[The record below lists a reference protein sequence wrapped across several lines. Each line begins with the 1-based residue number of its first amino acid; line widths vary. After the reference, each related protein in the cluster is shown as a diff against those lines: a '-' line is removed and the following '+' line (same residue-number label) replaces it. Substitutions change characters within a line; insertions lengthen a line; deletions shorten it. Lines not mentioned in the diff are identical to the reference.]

1 MASRISP
8 TRPAHGMLARAERTR
23 AMAIDETVRCVLEEG
38 VGNASAKHI
47 AERAGVTW
55 GVIQY
60 HFGDRNGLLMA
71 VVDQGQQELTTA
83 LAAVPAAT
91 ATMTTRDRVEL
102 AVTAAWEAMSSPT
115 SRAAIEILIAT
126 RANRDAAATAHLSQL
141 GVAFAELCALI
152 DDKLSGPERAELGD
166 LLLNNVRGLVTT
178 QLIMS
183 SNVDTVRSRKV
194 LVEVIS
200 GYIDRQSTFH

>member
-1 MASRISP
+1 MAPRISP
-8 TRPAHGMLARAERTR
+8 TRPAHGKQARAERTR

-38 VGNASAKHI
+38 VSAASAKHI

-71 VVDQGQQELTTA
+71 VVDQGHQELTAA
-83 LAAVPAAT
+83 LAEVPTAT

-126 RANRDAAATAHLSQL
+126 RADRDAAFADHLNQL
-141 GVAFAELCALI
+141 GTAFAELCALL
-152 DDKLSGPERAELGD
+152 DDRLSGSQRAELGD
-166 LLLNNVRGLVTT
+166 LLLNNMRGLVTT

-183 SNVDTVRSRKV
+183 RDIETASSRRI
-194 LVEVIS
+194 LIEVIS
-200 GYIDRQSTFH
+200 SYIDQRM

>member
-1 MASRISP
+1 
-8 TRPAHGMLARAERTR
+8 
-23 AMAIDETVRCVLEEG
+23 MAIEETVRCVLEEG
-38 VGNASAKHI
+38 VGTASAKHI

-71 VVDQGQQELTTA
+71 VVDKGQQELTTA
-83 LAAVPAAT
+83 LAAVPATT

-102 AVTAAWEAMSSPT
+102 VVTAAWEAMSSPT

-126 RANRDAAATAHLSQL
+126 RANRDAAAAAHLNQL

-152 DDKLSGPERAELGD
+152 DDKLSGSQRAELGD

-183 SNVDTVRSRKV
+183 SNVETVGSRRV

-200 GYIDRQSTFH
+200 SFIDQKG